1 MKLVPP
7 YLYFFFAS
15 TCMVK
20 FKGIKA
26 FSLINLINEEK
37 EKRKKNVAEILFHFF
52 ILVCIKRKKKR
63 VVALK
68 ISNLIFH
75 CPPDLLLTLP
85 HVRLSVIETL
95 AIILFSIYSCH
106 YYINL

>member
-1 MKLVPP
+1 
-7 YLYFFFAS
+7 
-15 TCMVK
+15 MVK

-26 FSLINLINEEK
+26 FSLIKFCTLINEEK
-37 EKRKKNVAEILFHFF
+37 EKRKKEVAEILFHLF

-63 VVALK
+63 AIALK

-75 CPPDLLLTLP
+75 CPSDLLLTLP

>member
-1 MKLVPP
+1 
-7 YLYFFFAS
+7 
-15 TCMVK
+15 MVK
-20 FKGIKA
+20 FKEIEA
-26 FSLINLINEEK
+26 FSLIKFCTLIKEEK
-37 EKRKKNVAEILFHFF
+37 EKRKKEIAEILFHLF

-63 VVALK
+63 AIALK

-75 CPPDLLLTLP
+75 CPSDLLLTLP